1 MISLKKASIFQESA
15 VLIRNLDVEF
25 NPGEFWGII
34 GKNGVGKSTLLN
46 VLAGMS
52 NHYEG
57 EIQIDGQPL
66 NQINHRV
73 RAQKISYLLQE
84 QEPCLAFLV
93 EEAIGMGR
101 FPWLTTKSE
110 DIDITG
116 EVMNQCQ
123 INHLQ
128 GRSILKLSGGER
140 RKVEIGTCLAQ
151 QSGHLLLDE
160 PLNHL
165 DVVYQKHIMQVFKQ
179 YSQRNAVIMV
189 CHDIEAVKKYCSHVL
204 MLLGNDCYLSGTS
217 ATILTE
223 TNLNKLFDDSSQLN

>member
-1 MISLKKASIFQESA
+1 MMKLNQVSIFQEDNS
-15 VLIRNLDVEF
+15 LINALDVEF
-25 NPGEFWGII
+25 KPGEFWGII

-52 NHYEG
+52 KHYTG
-57 EIQIDGQPL
+57 EILLNGQPL
-66 NQINHRV
+66 KQINHRI
-73 RAQKISYLLQE
+73 RAQRISYLLQE

-101 FPWLTTKSE
+101 FPWLTSKLE
-110 DIDITG
+110 DEQITID
-116 EVMNQCQ
+116 VMSRCQ
-123 INHLQ
+123 INHLY

-151 QSGHLLLDE
+151 QSDHLLLDE

-165 DVVYQKHIMQVFKQ
+165 DVVYQKHIMQVFKN
-179 YSQRNAVIMV
+179 YSQKRSVIMV
-189 CHDIEAVKKYCSHVL
+189 CHDIQAVKQYCSHVL

-217 ATILTE
+217 ATILTK
-223 TNLNKLFDDSSQLN
+223 TNLNKLFDDTSQ

>member
-1 MISLKKASIFQESA
+1 MIELSNTSINQEG
-15 VLIRNLDVEF
+15 VTLIEGLDVQF
-25 NPGEFWGII
+25 KQGQFWGII
-34 GKNGVGKSTLLN
+34 GKNGVGKSTLLH
-46 VLAGMS
+46 VLAGIS
-52 NHYEG
+52 SQYQGQIEVEG
-57 EIQIDGQPL
+57 KLLSQM
-66 NQINHRV
+66 NHRV

-101 FPWLTTKSE
+101 FPWLSSKKE
-110 DIDITG
+110 DEQITAD
-116 EVMNQCQ
+116 VMNLCQ

-151 QSGHLLLDE
+151 QSAHLLLDE

-165 DVVYQKHIMQVFKQ
+165 DVVYQKHIMQVFQ
-179 YSQRNAVIMV
+179 NYSEKHAVVMV

-204 MLLGNDCYLSGTS
+204 MLLGNDCYLCGTS
-217 ATILTE
+217 ATILTK
-223 TNLNKLFDDSSQLN
+223 TNLNKLFDDSSQLD

>member
-1 MISLKKASIFQESA
+1 MMKLKKASIFQEGIK
-15 VLIRNLDVEF
+15 LISELNVEF
-25 NPGEFWGII
+25 KKGEFWGII

-52 NHYEG
+52 NHYQG
-57 EIQIDGQPL
+57 EIQLDGQPL
-66 NQINHRV
+66 KQINHRI

-101 FPWLTTKSE
+101 FPWLTSKQQ
-110 DIDITG
+110 DKQITT
-116 EVMNQCQ
+116 EVMALCK
-123 INHLQ
+123 ISHLK

-151 QSGHLLLDE
+151 KSDHLLLDE

-165 DVVYQKHIMQVFKQ
+165 DLVYQKHIMQLIKN
-179 YSQRNAVIMV
+179 YSIDHSVIMV
-189 CHDIEAVKKYCSHVL
+189 CHDIEAVKKHCSHVL

-223 TNLNKLFDDSSQLN
+223 TNLNRLCNDSSQ